1 MYDLMQGIQSG
12 MLKLDPQSM
21 NKAIIAKIKSLSV
34 VKQSPV
40 PRVSETR
47 REVENGIREMQDLE
61 RALKDKIRNSSVTHE
76 SLNND

>member
-1 MYDLMQGIQSG
+1 